1 MAAWELNLGALTEK
15 DIGRLIAMNVFIL
28 SSKSL
33 HQSLNFF
40 NPILL
45 TVCTFFHVN
54 YILKKINN
62 VCTHREGAREKW
74 CKNYFRKLIYMGT
87 TRRHTRV
94 SARNKTS
101 HSMLKG
107 CGLEEGKAGS

>member
-33 HQSLNFF
+33 YQSLNFF

-54 YILKKINN
+54 YI
-62 VCTHREGAREKW
+62 
-74 CKNYFRKLIYMGT
+74 
-87 TRRHTRV
+87 
-94 SARNKTS
+94 
-101 HSMLKG
+101 
-107 CGLEEGKAGS
+107 